1 MAEKHDSVEKI
12 VTIPLRKGLQK
23 AARDNRTKRAVYE
36 IRQYVFRHTKADDVK
51 VSKLVNELL
60 WKRGIQKPPAKIK
73 VKLVVSEGV
82 AKVMLPDEIEEKKE
96 EKKGVAASLK
106 DRITGKHEH
115 KEGAGEKIDGL
126 IEKAAEKGG
135 SGIVKDMINVG
146 KEANEPIKTEKKK

>member
-73 VKLVVSEGV
+73 VKLIVSKGA
-82 AKVMLPDEIEEKKE
+82 AKVMMPDEIEEKKE
-96 EKKGVAASLK
+96 EKKGAASSIRDK
-106 DRITGKHEH
+106 IMGGGRKPEIAA
-115 KEGAGEKIDGL
+115 KEPAASVSKESP
-126 IEKAAEKGG
+126 AAEAALA
-135 SGIVKDMINVG
+135 
-146 KEANEPIKTEKKK
+146 KEEQKPEKKK